1 MRKSTHLKISILII
15 ILASSFLLPVTSS
28 LLRQAGKSKTVE
40 IEPEIAESCAKP
52 CLNGG
57 ICSDGLCYCTDN
69 YSGEY
74 CQTKFT
80 GSFIDQKVAIA
91 VCIGCVL
98 LGSCCVWCGVSG
110 YQRMAKGPDQ
120 PIIRTREI
128 YYEAA

>member
-1 MRKSTHLKISILII
+1 MKISTHTKLSILIL
-15 ILASSFLLPVTSS
+15 ILISTFFLPVASS
-28 LLRQAGKSKTVE
+28 LLKQSGKSKTVE
-40 IEPEIAESCAKP
+40 VGNEIGDTCERP

-57 ICSDGLCYCTDN
+57 ICSNGLCYCTDN

-74 CQTKFT
+74 CQTKYS
-80 GSFIDQKVAIA
+80 GSFIDQKIAIA
-91 VCIGCVL
+91 VCIVCVL

-110 YQRMAKGPDQ
+110 YQRMSKGPDH

>member
-1 MRKSTHLKISILII
+1 MKIATQLKISVVILT
-15 ILASSFLLPVTSS
+15 LLSSFLIPVASS
-28 LLRQAGKSKTVE
+28 LLKQSAKSKAVE
-40 IEPEIAESCAKP
+40 IEPESLKECDNP

-57 ICSDGLCYCTDN
+57 ICSNGLCYCTDN

-74 CQTKFT
+74 CQTKYS

-91 VCIGCVL
+91 ICIACVL

-110 YQRMAKGPDQ
+110 YQRMAKGPDH